1 MYMILDM
8 KLITILFILAVYI
21 DNVNGFDPV
30 FSFSDNLHHI
40 PVKFINTARRG
51 GVNSVRVICPFGSAP
66 CKSSVNVVLWS

>member
-51 GVNSVRVICPFGSAP
+51 G
-66 CKSSVNVVLWS
+66 